1 MLSFCPSVVLT
12 LHALIFQAAGS
23 TQQLDTQDS
32 SLVLLQQRA
41 EKVSAQSR
49 AAVVYL
55 VQNTTHS
62 LASLNISL
70 SLLEKNFCSRNGLGK
85 LYPVLIF
92 SDVEMQG
99 HNISSAPNCQL
110 EWVFIPDFS
119 SVPVYQEE
127 VASAFVYKERR
138 DPGYANMIRWYVRG
152 LVDHPRVRELD
163 YYMRMDD
170 DSALLTPF
178 QHDPFSRMAVEGK
191 TYGYYCTCAENP
203 EYTQGFNDFAAEYA
217 AQHKIQPQFVQGG
230 EHFWP
235 KEGDPV
241 TMVYNNFEVV
251 SVKWWRSLEVQDFVE
266 AVDRSLGIWHS
277 RWGDAIIR
285 GMAISLFLKPTDLL
299 LFSRIRYAHP
309 LQNLVLPQ
317 EFVLLTNASVA
328 MREVPKNFIV
338 GLGLCQNDINW
349 QGFSKPPEPD
359 A

>member
-41 EKVSAQSR
+41 ERVSAQPR

-55 VQNTTHS
+55 VRNAAES

-70 SLLEKNFCSRNGLGK
+70 NLLEANFCSRNGMGER
-85 LYPVLIF
+85 YPVLIF
-92 SDVEMQG
+92 SDESMQG
-99 HNISSAPNCQL
+99 RNFSFAPSCRL
-110 EWVFIPDFS
+110 EWVVIPDFS
-119 SVPVYQEE
+119 NVPDYQEE
-127 VASAFVYKERR
+127 AASAFLFRGKQ
-138 DPGYANMIRWYVRG
+138 DPGYGNMIRWYVRG
-152 LVDHPRVRELD
+152 IFDHPKVRELD

-170 DSALLTPF
+170 DSALLAPF
-178 QHDPFSRMAVEGK
+178 HDDPFSRMAATGK
-191 TYGYYCTCAENP
+191 RYGYYCSCSESD
-203 EYTQGFNDFAAEYA
+203 EFTQGFQQFSAEYA
-217 AQHKIQPQFVQGG
+217 AQHKIQPRFAQGNG
-230 EHFWP
+230 SFWP

-241 TMVYNNFEVV
+241 TMVYNNFEVM
-251 SVKWWRSLEVQDFVE
+251 SVKWWRSPEVQDFVE